1 MKKLSTDE
9 FIQHIEKE
17 EVFEAIHKDGSFKL
31 KIEDY
36 APYVCA
42 AIHNGHQFRKELK
55 KLTILSEYERWY
67 EEDPHTTD
75 FISSFP
81 IVLEGCDSRFEYDL
95 NRSPENAVYET
106 AWGKQCW
113 KKPLSSKQKN
123 TSLRKHAEFY
133 RVVNALVQKIEE
145 KHEACIVF
153 DIHSYNYKRWDRP
166 VPVFNVGTENIDKRK
181 YKSVTQ
187 IWLNELAK
195 IELPDIENTT
205 QENDVFFGRGYF
217 LNYITSHFHK
227 TLVLATEVSKIYCD
241 ELAGTSYPSII
252 NAIKEGFK
260 TAIINTV
267 LEFTQKKT
275 NLVIKNKVNLLSSEI
290 DADLLKVDKQLY
302 HLTKDFELLSII
314 NPVNLEA
321 EKKKFFK
328 SKYKNNPDFVYQQL
342 QVNPFEF
349 KRQLASIQVEK
360 IKDISIQS
368 MYVDTINAF
377 MDKVDLISNLGSEK
391 FLYNSLRYFGEPS
404 KRDID
409 NAQFLMYCPEF
420 RDAKDQE
427 IYTVKEAERLF
438 LKASEYYGFKF
449 KVVTNPH
456 IVSKALV
463 LNSKKTVV
471 LKKGAKFSKRG
482 IDGLVEHEIGVH
494 MTTTMNALMQP
505 LKIFTIG
512 LPVNTM
518 TQEGFAV
525 LSEYLSDN
533 MNLTRLRELAI
544 RVLGIRSMV
553 EGNDFATTFAKLV
566 EEYGMKPDD
575 AYYLNTRIYRGG
587 GFTKDYLYLKGLS
600 TILYY
605 LNNKI
610 SLKNMLIGKTSIE
623 YRDVIYEMVE
633 RGMLTPTHYYTK
645 AFAEYDETRK
655 LNPVLQYILS
665 GLK

>member
-1 MKKLSTDE
+1 MKKLSTNE

-17 EVFEAIHKDGSFKL
+17 ELFEATHKDLSFKL

-36 APYVCA
+36 VPYVCA
-42 AIHNGHQFRKELK
+42 AIHNGHNFRKDLK
-55 KLTILSEYERWY
+55 KQTILSEYEHWY

-81 IVLEGCDSRFEYDL
+81 IVIEGCDSRFEYDL
-95 NRSPENAVYET
+95 NRAPENALYET

-113 KKPLSSKQKN
+113 KKPLSQNQKKI
-123 TSLRKHAEFY
+123 SLKKHTEFY
-133 RVVNALVQKIEE
+133 RVIYALVKKIEE
-145 KHEACIVF
+145 KHHACIVF
-153 DIHSYNYKRWDRP
+153 DIHSYNYRRWDRP

-181 YKSVTQ
+181 YKSVIHT
-187 IWLNELAK
+187 WLNELSK
-195 IELPDIENTT
+195 IELPDIKNTT
-205 QENDVFFGRGYF
+205 KENDVFFGRGYF
-217 LNYITSHFHK
+217 LKYITEHFSK

-241 ELAGTSYPSII
+241 ELAGTTYPSVI

-260 TAIINTV
+260 SAVINTV
-267 LEFTQKKT
+267 MEFTQKKT
-275 NLVIKNKVNLLSSEI
+275 NLIIKNKVNLLSSEI
-290 DADLLKVDKQLY
+290 DPDLLRIDTQLY
-302 HLTKDFELLSII
+302 NLTKDFELLSII
-314 NPVNLEA
+314 NPVNLET
-321 EKKKFFK
+321 EKKKFFRRK
-328 SKYKNNPDFVYQQL
+328 FKINPAFRYKQL
-342 QVNPFEF
+342 NSNPFEF
-349 KRQLASIQVEK
+349 KRKLASIPVEK

-377 MDKVDLISNLGSEK
+377 MDKVDLIGNLGSDK

-404 KRDID
+404 KKDID

-427 IYTVKEAERLF
+427 IYTVKEAEKLF
-438 LKASEYYGFKF
+438 LEASGYYGFKF
-449 KVVTNPH
+449 KVAITPN

-494 MTTTMNALMQP
+494 MATTMNALMQP

-512 LPVNTM
+512 LPVNTK

-525 LSEYLSDN
+525 LAEYLSDN
-533 MNLTRLRELAI
+533 MNLIRLRELAI

-553 EGNDFATTFAKLV
+553 EGNDFKTTFSKLV
-566 EEYGMKPDD
+566 EEHGMTPDD

-600 TILYY
+600 TILCY
-605 LNNKI
+605 LNRKI
-610 SLKNMLIGKTSIE
+610 PLKNMLIGKTSIE

-633 RGMLTPTHYYTK
+633 REMLKPTKYYTK
-645 AFAEYDETRK
+645 AFAEYDETKR
-655 LNPVLQYILS
+655 LNPILKYILS